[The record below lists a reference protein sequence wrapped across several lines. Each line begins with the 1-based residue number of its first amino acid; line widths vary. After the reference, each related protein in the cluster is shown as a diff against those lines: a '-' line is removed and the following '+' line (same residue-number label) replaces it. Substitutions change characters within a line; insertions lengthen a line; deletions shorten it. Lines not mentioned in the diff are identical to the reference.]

1 VLPALFLRF
10 LERWARG
17 RLPYAYQDGVMD
29 EGAARAIVAADDPVL
44 ALCAS
49 RALWGTLAGNAALL
63 DALRTALARVDA
75 WLAQRRPRRRGRG
88 RPRQHAST
96 RAFGRTCVGM
106 HACVRLK

>member
-75 WLAQRRPRRRGRG
+75 WLAQRVARAAAAAVARG
-88 RPRQHAST
+88 ST
-96 RAFGRTCVGM
+96 PAPAHSGEPALACT
-106 HACVRLK
+106 HACG